1 MGDFIYSDDN
11 KRYHTWNCHLRRKFG
26 CKVMKIALNAGF
38 TCPNIDG
45 TKGYGGCTY
54 CLGGSG
60 DFAGNPEESVLR
72 QFEDIKEKLHRKWKE
87 GRYMPYFQAN
97 TNTYAPAAEL
107 KRRFE
112 PVLRQPDVVGISI
125 ATRADCLAD
134 EVLDYLYELNRRTYL
149 IVELGLQSIFDETGR
164 RINRCHTYAEF
175 MKGYT
180 ALADR
185 GINVCVHLIDGLP
198 GETHE
203 MMIKSA
209 KTVGELRPHCI
220 KLHLLHVLKGTAM
233 ADELV
238 RGRIRLMER
247 DEYVDVI
254 VRQLEVIPP
263 ETVIQ
268 RLTGDGARDSLLGPM
283 WSLKKFEV
291 LNAIDRAMAER
302 DTWQG
307 RLLTKV

>member
-1 MGDFIYSDDN
+1 M
-11 KRYHTWNCHLRRKFG
+11 
-26 CKVMKIALNAGF
+26 
-38 TCPNIDG
+38 
-45 TKGYGGCTY
+45 
-54 CLGGSG
+54 
-60 DFAGNPEESVLR
+60 
-72 QFEDIKEKLHRKWKE
+72 
-87 GRYMPYFQAN
+87 
-97 TNTYAPAAEL
+97 
-107 KRRFE
+107 
-112 PVLRQPDVVGISI
+112 
-125 ATRADCLAD
+125 
-134 EVLDYLYELNRRTYL
+134 
-149 IVELGLQSIFDETGR
+149 
-164 RINRCHTYAEF
+164 
-175 MKGYT
+175 
-180 ALADR
+180 
-185 GINVCVHLIDGLP
+185 HLIDGLP